1 MGVLRTCTKEA
12 HARVTKRDS
21 EYEDLGASFLLKPER
36 DSPCPLQLAYD
47 VMANPKKRSNDSA
60 GRQLNDRMAWTV
72 IGVIVACV
80 TVVLWLPLIKQVAG

>member
-1 MGVLRTCTKEA
+1 
-12 HARVTKRDS
+12 
-21 EYEDLGASFLLKPER
+21 
-36 DSPCPLQLAYD
+36 
-47 VMANPKKRSNDSA
+47 MANPKKRSNDSA